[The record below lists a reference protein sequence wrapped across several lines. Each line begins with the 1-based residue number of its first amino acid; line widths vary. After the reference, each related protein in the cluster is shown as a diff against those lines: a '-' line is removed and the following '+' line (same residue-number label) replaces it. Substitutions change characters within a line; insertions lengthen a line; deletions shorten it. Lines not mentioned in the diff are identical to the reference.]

1 MAKVLI
7 EVDVAYPHLFYK
19 TLESQA
25 SVRQSVGEQ
34 GCLFRGV
41 DENVHNRTFVV
52 LDWSSAKTAKDFWHS
67 DVARSHMEAWK
78 SDEPPKVIV
87 LLDSSSRE

>member
-52 LDWSSAKTAKDFWHS
+52 LDWSSALSCIEKSYVKSKGLRLLLRKTPRFQDLS
-67 DVARSHMEAWK
+67 DKTIPLIMQ
-78 SDEPPKVIV
+78 
-87 LLDSSSRE
+87 